1 MPNHRPA
8 RARRKRVTA
17 AQTAAV
23 HINPRG
29 TSRPE
34 KMAAPRSRG
43 ATIVKLRENS
53 AARAAVLALLVS
65 VMLPALARLLRLLS
79 RLLLSAALLLL
90 SWFVLAAAALLL
102 AALARAWGVLLLLVR
117 IPLVWIIHQISPRG
131 VYALA
136 TPRTSTFSREQRF
149 AAKQQ
154 IWQDRVGDFALLS
167 GRILP
172 NSSAA
177 GTYVPKRKIRTRH
190 PANVI
195 ANLAS
200 TSFTRVCRR
209 GRDRR
214 APGQPDRRAPLRPRR
229 RTRCDSRPTSPR

>member
-65 VMLPALARLLRLLS
+65 VVLPALARLLRLLS

-131 VYALA
+131 GLRASHPPEHQRAAMNKGSLQSSKFGRIASAILHCYRGEFCQIRRRRELMFRSAKFARV
-136 TPRTSTFSREQRF
+136 TPRM
-149 AAKQQ
+149 
-154 IWQDRVGDFALLS
+154 
-167 GRILP
+167 
-172 NSSAA
+172 
-177 GTYVPKRKIRTRH
+177 
-190 PANVI
+190 
-195 ANLAS
+195 
-200 TSFTRVCRR
+200 
-209 GRDRR
+209 
-214 APGQPDRRAPLRPRR
+214 
-229 RTRCDSRPTSPR
+229 